1 VGRQHGEELQHADRR
16 AEEEPARQ
24 LTLDLIL
31 LVVASVLAGG
41 IAAVTGFGIG
51 SLLTPALALQVDTR
65 LAVAA
70 VSIPHVIGT
79 AVRFWLLGGGVDRRV
94 FWSFGLTSAAG
105 GLVGALLL
113 GATSNRWVT
122 LLFAALLLYAALS
135 EASGFG
141 RRLRLRGP
149 VVWLAGALSGL
160 LGGLVGNQGGLR
172 SAALVHFDLPKRR
185 FVGTA
190 TAIALLVDGA
200 RTPVYL
206 ATRRAELSDIRLSI
220 ALATV
225 GVVIGTVAGNAALG
239 RIPDVWFHR
248 VLAVV
253 LALLGIA
260 MLSRGIAGT

>member
-1 VGRQHGEELQHADRR
+1 M
-16 AEEEPARQ
+16 
-24 LTLDLIL
+24 
-31 LVVASVLAGG
+31 LAGG

-51 SLLTPALALQVDTR
+51 SLLTPVLALQVDTR

-70 VSIPHVIGT
+70 VSIPHVVGT
-79 AVRFWLLGGGVDRRV
+79 AVRFWLLSGGVDRHV

-105 GLVGALLL
+105 GLAGALLL

-122 LLFAALLLYAALS
+122 LLFAALLFYAAVS
-135 EASGFG
+135 EASGIG
-141 RRLRLRGP
+141 RRMRIRGP

-200 RTPVYL
+200 RTPIYL
-206 ATRRAELSDIRLSI
+206 ATRYADLSSI
-220 ALATV
+220 WPSILLATM
-225 GVVIGTVAGNAALG
+225 GVVTGTVAGNAVLG

-248 VLAVV
+248 VLAGV
-253 LALLGIA
+253 LALLGVT
-260 MLSRGIAGT
+260 MLLRGISAT